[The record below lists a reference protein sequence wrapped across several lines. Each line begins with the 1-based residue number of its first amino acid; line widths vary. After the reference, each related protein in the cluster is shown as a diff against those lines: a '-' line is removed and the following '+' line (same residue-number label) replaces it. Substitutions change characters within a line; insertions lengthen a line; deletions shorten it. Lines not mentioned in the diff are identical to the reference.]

1 MKKIKFKTFISKIK
15 FIDLFAGIGGF
26 HYALHKLGAKC
37 VYASEIDEVA
47 RKSYEY
53 NFKKISPNI
62 FLDNQ
67 FNKDIYKQDKKKIP
81 NFDILFAGFPCQPFS
96 QIGKKRGFSENL
108 EGRGNLFF
116 EISEILRVKKPKAFF
131 LENVQYLINHDD
143 GKTFNIIKKTINDL
157 DYSFYHKIV
166 RASDFNLPQHRPR
179 TFMIGFLNEKDKD
192 KVKQHIPIVF
202 REKEKEIFNDLDNWI
217 NNYYMYELYQEKYY
231 PAYKDILD
239 EKIDDMCTEYFKS
252 IIWCSKYYIDDC
264 YNWKWY
270 YKYSVGPSFKN
281 LNTHIFTH
289 YLKEELKSYE
299 SYEQL
304 MIILPPKSYNLLK
317 SKYKKIL
324 INYKHLSPLDFKESH
339 VLKRY
344 LWESEPIIPDFN
356 EF

>member
-1 MKKIKFKTFISKIK
+1 MNYLKSLKSKSVKKIKFKTFISKIK

-96 QIGKKRGFSENL
+96 QIGKKRGFTENL

-131 LENVQYLINHDD
+131 LENVQHLINHDN
-143 GKTFNIIKKTINDL
+143 GNTFKVIKKTIENL
-157 DYSFYHKIV
+157 NYSFYHKVV

-179 TFMIGFLNEKDKD
+179 TFMIGFLNEKKRDQQFEFPEPIKLRKTMSDIFGGKCNKEIGFTLRLGGAGSGINDRRNWDRYLVNGKEVRIMPEHGKMMQGFPKNFFLSNSRTSSMKLLGNSVAVNAVKHVSLEMIKYMYDKEKFVLRKVF
-192 KVKQHIPIVF
+192 KVK
-202 REKEKEIFNDLDNWI
+202 
-217 NNYYMYELYQEKYY
+217 
-231 PAYKDILD
+231 
-239 EKIDDMCTEYFKS
+239 
-252 IIWCSKYYIDDC
+252 
-264 YNWKWY
+264 
-270 YKYSVGPSFKN
+270 
-281 LNTHIFTH
+281 
-289 YLKEELKSYE
+289 
-299 SYEQL
+299 
-304 MIILPPKSYNLLK
+304 
-317 SKYKKIL
+317 
-324 INYKHLSPLDFKESH
+324 
-339 VLKRY
+339 
-344 LWESEPIIPDFN
+344 
-356 EF
+356 